1 MSESEPHSS
10 EEAREQAELHR
21 RELSDTLD
29 AIGDRL
35 QRTLD
40 GAEQQ
45 ISRPL
50 AWVRRNP
57 WVAVGIS
64 AAAGILLAG
73 RRRPPRSTRHSV
85 LTREL
90 ETAYL
95 DGRQDE
101 QRGAPVRGV
110 SYWRNRKLDAQE
122 ALAPPAP
129 GGNLLIQLAEPV
141 IKAAIAA
148 VTQAI
153 SNR

>member
-1 MSESEPHSS
+1 MSESASYSS
-10 EEAREQAELHR
+10 EDARKQAEFHR

-40 GAEQQ
+40 DAEQQ

-50 AWVRRNP
+50 TWVRRNP

-64 AAAGILLAG
+64 AAVGILLAG
-73 RRRPPRSTRHSV
+73 RGRPRSARRSL

-90 ETAYL
+90 EAAYL

-101 QRGAPVRGV
+101 QRGVPVKEV
-110 SYWRNRKLDAQE
+110 SYWRNRKLDVQE
-122 ALAPPAP
+122 AFASPAP
-129 GGNLLIQLAEPV
+129 GGNLLIQFAEPV

-148 VTQAI
+148 ATKAI
-153 SNR
+153 SNP